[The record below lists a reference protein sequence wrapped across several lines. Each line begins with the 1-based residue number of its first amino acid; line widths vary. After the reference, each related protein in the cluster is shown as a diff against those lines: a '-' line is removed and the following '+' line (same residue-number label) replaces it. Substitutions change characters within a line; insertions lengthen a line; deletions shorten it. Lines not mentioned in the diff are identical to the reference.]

1 MWKNIW
7 SPSNRK
13 VLCCNVVTALALNLF
28 LEYMER
34 KSVSS
39 LMDFIND
46 RTFVFL
52 FNALIIFM
60 FLSVVFIARK
70 KMFTYAL
77 ISAGWFLVGLVNG
90 IVLNDRRTPF
100 TAVDLTLAKSIL
112 PILRSYLEL
121 WQIVGAIILLIIGVI
136 ALVSLYLY
144 SPVARKS
151 FDLKTNVCMVLL
163 MFLMF
168 GGITYVGVGRGQLI
182 KDFDNLIAGYKD
194 YGVAYGFCVT
204 AMDTGIDRP
213 IEYSKDRIESLNQKI
228 RKKIEEKN
236 QQAGKVEERHPN
248 IIFIQLESFF
258 DLSTVKKL
266 QVSEDP
272 IPTFH
277 KIQEEYTSGMLKVP
291 VYGAGTINT
300 EFEVLTGM
308 NVKYFGTGEYPYRSV
323 LQNKTCDSISY
334 WLKELSYETSVIH
347 NNNAS
352 FYDRDT
358 VFSNLG
364 FDNFIT
370 IENMNV
376 KSKNEAGWTKDEILT
391 KYIME
396 TLEETNTQD
405 LIYAISVQGHGD
417 YPTDAQENAAITVSG
432 EGLSESYLNQLTYYV
447 NQTREMDDFLNN
459 LLELLSEYEEDTMV
473 IAYGDHLPGMDF
485 ESGDIV
491 GANKYE
497 TPYFIWD
504 NFGYNKANKNRESED
519 LTSYQLAAKVLAEV
533 HIQNGVINQFHQTM
547 QESKNYKKNLKLLQY
562 DMLYGANFVRED
574 QDPLEAT
581 EICFSLNPV
590 KVESIKQNGKK
601 YLLLGENFNEYSRVY
616 VNGIL
621 VSSEEKS
628 NHVLEIGTGS
638 LKDGDEIT
646 IHQVS
651 KTNENITL
659 NQSDVYE
666 FHKEDVEPLYKDEGL
681 SQE

>member
-7 SPSNRK
+7 NPSNRK
-13 VLCCNVVTALALNLF
+13 VLCCNIVTALALDLF

-34 KSVSS
+34 KSFSG
-39 LMDFIND
+39 LMQFIND

-60 FLSVVFIARK
+60 FLSIVFIARK

-77 ISAGWFLVGLVNG
+77 ITAGWFLVGLVNG

-121 WQIVGAIILLIIGVI
+121 WQIVGAIILLIVGVI

-144 SPVARKS
+144 SPVAKKS
-151 FDLKTNVCMVLL
+151 FDLKTNVCMVLI

-213 IEYSKDRIESLNQKI
+213 IEYSKDRVQKLSQKI
-228 RKKIEEKN
+228 HKMIKESD
-236 QQAGKVEERHPN
+236 QQAEYKEERRPN

-300 EFEVLTGM
+300 EFEVITGM

-376 KSKNEAGWTKDEILT
+376 NSKNEAGWAKDEILT
-391 KYIME
+391 KYIMD
-396 TLEETNTQD
+396 TLERTSSKD
-405 LIYAISVQGHGD
+405 LIYTISVQGHGD
-417 YPTDAQENAAITVSG
+417 YPTDPQDNALIQVTG

-447 NQTREMDDFLNN
+447 NQTREMDDFLKN
-459 LLELLSEYEEDTMV
+459 LLELLSEYDEDTMV

-485 ESGDIV
+485 ENSDLLCG
-491 GANKYE
+491 NKYE

-504 NFGYNKANKNRESED
+504 NFGYNKANKKKESEN
-519 LTSYQLAAKVLAEV
+519 LTSYQLASKVLSEV
-533 HIQNGVINQFHQTM
+533 NIQNGVINQFHQTM
-547 QESKNYKKNLKLLQY
+547 QDSKNYKKNLKLLQY
-562 DMLYGANFVRED
+562 DMLYGANFIREGL
-574 QDPLEAT
+574 DPLEAT

-590 KVESIKQNGKK
+590 KVESIKQDGKK
-601 YLLLGENFNEYSRVY
+601 YLLLGDNFTDYSRVY

-621 VSSEEKS
+621 VSSEVKS
-628 NHVLEIGTGS
+628 NHVMKISAGS
-638 LKDGDEIT
+638 VKEGDEIT

-659 NQSDVYE
+659 NQSEPYE
-666 FHKEDVEPLYKDEGL
+666 FHERNVEPLYK
-681 SQE
+681 QEKAFH